1 MCIDESL
8 LFYTVGVMDLLGG
21 TGGLVEFKASLLASR
36 GFAALALAYFGYDDL
51 PSSPSPYVELDY
63 IEEAA
68 KWLYQHPKVIPGG
81 IALHSHCMGT
91 WLALLL
97 ASYSTDL
104 VKAVVAVGPWYFAIN
119 NTAYRYKGKLSN
131 TYNLPAEA
139 VKYTDQGIIGRFCFA
154 VSEATTNPLAD
165 LPALTPV
172 ENIFCPILL
181 VYSTEDLNMNA
192 ELTSRYIY
200 DHLKAVNK
208 DSLCTMLRLPGAG
221 HMVDPPHS
229 PLCYSSYSS
238 FFKEQVV
245 WGGQPKSH
253 AMGQMIYWDKSLLF
267 MQQHLMRNVKSSL

>member
-1 MCIDESL
+1 M
-8 LFYTVGVMDLLGG
+8 
-21 TGGLVEFKASLLASR
+21 
-36 GFAALALAYFGYDDL
+36 
-51 PSSPSPYVELDY
+51 
-63 IEEAA
+63 
-68 KWLYQHPKVIPGG
+68 
-81 IALHSHCMGT
+81 
-91 WLALLL
+91 
-97 ASYSTDL
+97 
-104 VKAVVAVGPWYFAIN
+104 VAVGPWYFAIR

-131 TYNLPAEA
+131 TYSFAAEA
-139 VKYTDQGIIGRFCFA
+139 VKYTDQGIILRFCFA
-154 VSEATTNPLAD
+154 VSKETTNPLAD

-181 VYSTEDLNMNA
+181 VYSTDDLNMNA

-200 DHLKAVNK
+200 NHLKAVNK

-238 FFKEQVV
+238 FSKVQVV

-253 AMGQMIYWDKSLLF
+253 AMGQMIYWDRSLLF